1 VLKGINTFP
10 QNEEGRG
17 VLHNLN
23 GIANC
28 SIALKFFYTL
38 NPHTIKTKV
47 MMLSTLCILKII
59 YSEQSDV
66 DTSLLDLEYES
77 EGKSSNVNKKSKK
90 GVEGKLRGALIP

>member
-1 VLKGINTFP
+1 
-10 QNEEGRG
+10 
-17 VLHNLN
+17 
-23 GIANC
+23 
-28 SIALKFFYTL
+28 
-38 NPHTIKTKV
+38 